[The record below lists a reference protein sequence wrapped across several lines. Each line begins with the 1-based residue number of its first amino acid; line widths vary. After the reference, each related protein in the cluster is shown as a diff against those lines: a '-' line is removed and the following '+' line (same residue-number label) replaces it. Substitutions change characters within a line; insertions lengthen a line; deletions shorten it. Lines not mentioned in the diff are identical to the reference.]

1 MDIVS
6 LIGSTALFGPAY
18 ISGIYLYLTYIN
30 ANHRWL
36 KLVVFSV
43 IMIACSLYG
52 AAIGDCIIGVLFA
65 GYCLIKRQTVELFWG
80 AMFLNVISLQ
90 LFLASVFLPIVM
102 PTAQDVPL
110 IELALGLTLA
120 AIAVGIFLVFKPRLT
135 KSSRVMTINR
145 TLTNQLAVFLLVTYL
160 ATSLMNLFIAMSN
173 NPRLYE
179 SMLEVFIA
187 LILGSDI
194 LLLYFTL
201 RASNVALENQSLK
214 SAQEARET
222 YYESIQREQQRSNKL
237 LHDYKNILNTLK
249 IAVASE
255 DANSVGDTKA
265 MLQTAS
271 DRLSGLSVQQP
282 AMSQVPSAQ
291 LRNLLYVKWTDALNA
306 GAKLNVQVD
315 HGKLQIN
322 EADVFDLLRIIGIL
336 LDNAIEATAD
346 VPDKK
351 VMIAFL
357 TGENGGYEVVVR
369 NQVTDAVTASALR
382 DHTKTTKGA
391 GHGYG
396 LGNVRAIMAKNGHMH
411 QKISLDHHYL
421 EMGIIVEGLDDTART
436 KHPRLKEAQ

>member
-1 MDIVS
+1 MS

-18 ISGIYLYLTYIN
+18 ISGIYLFLTYIN
-30 ANHRWL
+30 AAHRWL
-36 KLVVFSV
+36 KLVAFSV
-43 IMIACSLYG
+43 IMIACSLYA
-52 AAIGDCIIGVLFA
+52 AAIGDCVLGIIFA
-65 GYCLIKRQTVELFWG
+65 LYCLTKRQTVALFWG
-80 AMFLNVISLQ
+80 VLFLNVISLQ
-90 LFLASVFLPIVM
+90 LFLASVLLPVVM
-102 PTAQDVPL
+102 PTVQDIPL
-110 IELALGLTLA
+110 IELALSLSLA
-120 AIAVGIFLVFKPRLT
+120 AITTGIFLGFKRRLT
-135 KSSRVMTINR
+135 NASHVMTINR
-145 TLTNQLAVFLLVTYL
+145 TLNNQLAIFLLVTYL
-160 ATSLMNLFIAMSN
+160 ATSIMNLFIALSN

-187 LILGSDI
+187 LILLSDT

-201 RASNVALENQSLK
+201 RASNVALENQQLK

-222 YYESIQREQQRSNKL
+222 YYDSIQREQQRSNKL

-249 IAVASE
+249 ISVARE
-255 DANSVGDTKA
+255 DAGSVGDTKA

-282 AMSQVPSAQ
+282 AMQQVPSAQ

-306 GAKLNVQVD
+306 GAKLNIQVD
-315 HGKLQIN
+315 LGQLHIN

-336 LDNAIEATAD
+336 LDDAIEATAD

-357 TGENGGYEVVVR
+357 TGENDGYEVVVR
-369 NQVTDAVTASALR
+369 NQVTSAVTASALR

-411 QKISLDHHYL
+411 QKISIDHHYV
-421 EMGIIVEGLDDTART
+421 EMGIVVEGHAAPAINS
-436 KHPRLKEAQ
+436 HMHLKEAN